1 MESIWFTDKHS
12 WWAISSLL
20 ICLSSRVFLR
30 SAKLYS
36 KLSISKTKIRL
47 EEILYLNRPRYW
59 SLLIQGLL
67 DLPSPCNIC
76 FRDIIF
82 WKKSPL
88 NEGKYSLGNGSTI
101 PIDCDIEMKYLCQ
114 LSNTSHYTPLFLPRQ
129 FWTSLRFCQ
138 EK

>member
-1 MESIWFTDKHS
+1 
-12 WWAISSLL
+12 LL

-47 EEILYLNRPRYW
+47 QEILYLNRPRYW

-82 WKKSPL
+82 GGKKP
-88 NEGKYSLGNGSTI
+88 
-101 PIDCDIEMKYLCQ
+101 
-114 LSNTSHYTPLFLPRQ
+114 
-129 FWTSLRFCQ
+129 SLRGQIFFG
-138 EK
+138 ERI